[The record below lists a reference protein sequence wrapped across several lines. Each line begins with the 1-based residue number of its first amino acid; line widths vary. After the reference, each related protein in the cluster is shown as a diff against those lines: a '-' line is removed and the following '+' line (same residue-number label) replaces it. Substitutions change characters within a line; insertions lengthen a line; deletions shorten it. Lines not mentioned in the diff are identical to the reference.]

1 MNNGKFK
8 YPNHP
13 LSRFVMPEN
22 LKEYDMF
29 NLQPPDDF
37 DFMNAYESPKMDMQE
52 LSRYSGNANG
62 ANQTK
67 NVLDKSNTPSF
78 MQTPN
83 VNVSTT
89 LDFKV
94 NVATGADIITQ
105 IKAMNPVIG
114 YA

>member
-1 MNNGKFK
+1 
-8 YPNHP
+8 
-13 LSRFVMPEN
+13 
-22 LKEYDMF
+22 
-29 NLQPPDDF
+29 
-37 DFMNAYESPKMDMQE
+37 
-52 LSRYSGNANG
+52 
-62 ANQTK
+62 
-67 NVLDKSNTPSF
+67 

-105 IKAMNPVIG
+105 IKAMNPVVG

>member
-1 MNNGKFK
+1 MKKGTFNYKD
-8 YPNHP
+8 YP

-22 LKEYDMF
+22 FKDYDMF
-29 NLQPPDDF
+29 NLQPPADF
-37 DFMNAYESPKMDMQE
+37 DFMNAYKSPQMDMQE

-67 NVLDKSNTPSF
+67 NVLDKSNIPSF